1 MQNED
6 PCIATEMIYSPNI
19 TNSYICNIPIYLF
32 TFYCIVGLMWFI
44 DYTILLLIEKC
55 IHSDAT
61 NDISF
66 DVDV

>member
-1 MQNED
+1 
-6 PCIATEMIYSPNI
+6 MIYSPNI
-19 TNSYICNIPIYLF
+19 TNWPILTYVCNIPIYLF
-32 TFYCIVGLMWFI
+32 TFYCIVGLMWLI